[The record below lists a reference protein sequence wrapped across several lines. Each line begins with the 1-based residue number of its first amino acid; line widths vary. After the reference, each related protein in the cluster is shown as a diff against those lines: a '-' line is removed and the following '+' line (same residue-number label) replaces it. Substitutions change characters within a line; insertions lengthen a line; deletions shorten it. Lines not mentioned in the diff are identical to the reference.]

1 MMLSWPDRNQTWLLV
16 NYVAAVAVFYVASFF
31 PEERLWGFNWYGFFG
46 WYGPLVLLALGL
58 LAPLIVAARDK
69 RPGADKQVGG
79 RTGTY
84 VFGASLVCTLV
95 LIGFVVFHGRTHFL
109 GDGYQLLAWVEGGK
123 HLKPWEGGAFAVQR
137 WLYAGVGGGGEADAA
152 TALRLTSWGSGFLF
166 LTATV
171 IGSFR
176 LFPDNS
182 RRLLT
187 LLGLASGGYALLF
200 FGYYES
206 YPLFVAAVLIFS
218 LTGLLIAVG
227 HLSRAWLLPALALAA
242 VCHIFSVGLLPAAA
256 YLLFRDTSPGRW
268 IARRSLRSKIGLVI
282 ALGAVAASALLYA
295 YYHSFFIR
303 FVVVP
308 FINDRFAVEGYTMFS
323 RKHLLD
329 YLNLLV
335 LLLPAFPL
343 GVLVAARTDWRTAL
357 SRVDIR
363 YLLLLT
369 GTTLL
374 MVFLINPGLGMPRDW
389 DLFCFAG
396 VPLNLVFYYLLLT
409 GSNRRPAFRA
419 AAYLSIALGVLIL
432 SPRVISQALPEKGLA
447 VFDAYADLDVI
458 RSYNGR
464 YWARRYFE
472 KLGDQTE
479 ALRRSII
486 SARALPHEGWSDD
499 AFDLAAAGR
508 REEAKDMLRRVVD
521 YAPCDYYSWSNL
533 GNLYA
538 QDKQYDSALAAFD
551 IAVALQPFNPYIN
564 DHIAQVYYALGEWTN
579 AEVHWK
585 EALEVEPG
593 RYGAVLS
600 LIELYQRQ
608 EREQERDSLLL
619 MLQKVDSLPLDI
631 LGRLT
636 TSAVDRRAWDEASG
650 WIERSV
656 RMGLDT
662 NVARQFREKHRELRS
677 RP

>member
-1 MMLSWPDRNQTWLLV
+1 MLSWPDRNQTWLLV

-31 PEERLWGFNWYGFFG
+31 PQERLWGLNWYGFFG

-58 LAPLIVAARDK
+58 VAPLIVAARDT
-69 RPGADKQVGG
+69 RLAADSQVGG
-79 RTGTY
+79 RTAAY
-84 VFGASLVCTLV
+84 VLGASLVCALALT
-95 LIGFVVFHGRTHFL
+95 GFVVFHGRTHFL

-137 WLYAGVGGGGEADAA
+137 WLYAALGGGGTADAA
-152 TALRLTSWGSGFLF
+152 TALRLASWGSGFLF
-166 LTATV
+166 LTATA

-182 RRLLT
+182 RRLLM

-200 FGYYES
+200 FGYFES

-218 LTGLLIAVG
+218 LTGLMVAVG
-227 HLSRAWLLPALALAA
+227 RLSRFWLLPALALAA

-268 IARRSLRSKIGLVI
+268 IVRQSLRTRIGLVM
-282 ALGAVAASALLYA
+282 ALGAVAAGALLYA
-295 YYHSFFIR
+295 YYHSLFIR
-303 FVVVP
+303 FVIVP
-308 FINDRFAVEGYTMFS
+308 FVNDRFTVEGYSMFS

-335 LLLPAFPL
+335 LLLPALPL
-343 GVLVAARTDWRTAL
+343 GVLAAARADWRAAR
-357 SRVDIR
+357 SRVEIR

-396 VPLNLVFYYLLLT
+396 VPLNLLFYYLLLT
-409 GSNRRPAFRA
+409 ESDRRPVFRA

-432 SPRVISQALPEKGLA
+432 APRVASQMLPDKGLS

-464 YWARRYFE
+464 YWVRRYFE
-472 KLGDQTE
+472 ELDDQTE
-479 ALRRSII
+479 ATRRAII
-486 SARALPHEGWSDD
+486 NARALPHEAWSDN
-499 AFDLAAAGR
+499 AFELAAAGR
-508 REEAKDMLRRVVD
+508 REEAQDLLRRVVD

-538 QDKQYDSALAAFD
+538 QDKEYDSALAAFQ
-551 IAVALQPFNPYIN
+551 IAFALQPFNPYIN
-564 DHIAQVYYALGEWTN
+564 DHLGQLYYTLGEWTH
-579 AEVHWK
+579 AEAHWK
-585 EALEVEPG
+585 DALEVEPE

-600 LIELYQRQ
+600 LIELYHRQ
-608 EREQERDSLLL
+608 EREKERDSLLR
-619 MLQKVDSLPLDI
+619 MLEKVDSLPLNI

-636 TSAVDRRAWDEASG
+636 TSAVDRKAWDEASG
-650 WIERSV
+650 WLERSV
-656 RMGLDT
+656 QMGLDT
-662 NVARQFREKHRELRS
+662 SVARQFREKHSELRS